1 VKRLVLG
8 VAALAC
14 AAAVVGV
21 VPHAAGSKP
30 VKRECG
36 LPSSNPLWIDF
47 GHGSVKFWKMFAR
60 PGLVS
65 ATANFL
71 YPPKIRALGGS
82 TAYLDLNFHR
92 KMGSLGSPVASSEIP
107 ALANSLYDYAA
118 ASNRCLHP
126 WIALNE
132 LFGAYLASPW
142 SENVAQYRANVLDFV
157 RILAERGAHPL
168 LLINSIPY
176 TAGAAGDWWREVAK
190 VSDIVREVY
199 FPAPWVY
206 AQGPFAGGRTIR
218 NLFRRAITDFTSI
231 GVPAS
236 RLGLFLGFQT
246 GLGKGGREGLVPAQ
260 AWFDT
265 VKWQALAAKQVAKE
279 LGFSTIWSWGWAHRD
294 GIKDELDKEAAAC
307 VYLWARDQS
316 LCDGPKAAGK
326 GFNASLTQGQLTFA
340 RGIRC
345 TVTGKGIRRD
355 DVKQLAKVTGDEE
368 VAFTALFQRRATQP
382 DGVTPADVQDTE
394 RALIAARFGGSE
406 AAYAKALRR
415 ARASR
420 AIARGV
426 IADQLTR
433 LQIEEHLRISQPT
446 AGEISEYY
454 DTYAEASARLVQS
467 KPSVP
472 WLGGTRG
479 LALASSAP
487 ERVFKLVTHRWATIR
502 TALGSYRV
510 RALGPTAMLAS
521 FSLSEARA
529 SIRAALSASAQDA
542 AYERWSVKQQAGAL
556 AQTVCRHDDL
566 PAVDAVDLTAYL
578 PFLALE

>member
-1 VKRLVLG
+1 V
-8 VAALAC
+8 ALAC

-21 VPHAAGSKP
+21 VPQATGSKLRT
-30 VKRECG
+30 RECG
-36 LPSSNPLWIDF
+36 LPGTTPLWIDF

-65 ATANFL
+65 STANFL

-82 TAYLDLNFHR
+82 TVYLDLNFHR
-92 KMGSLGSPVASSEIP
+92 KMGDLGDPVDPSEVP
-107 ALANSLYDYAA
+107 ALANGLYEYAA

-142 SENVAQYRANVLDFV
+142 SANVAQYRANVLEFL
-157 RILAERGAHPL
+157 RILAARGAHPL
-168 LLINSIPY
+168 LLINSVPY
-176 TAGAAGDWWREVAK
+176 TGGTAGEWWREVAK

-206 AQGPFAGGRTIR
+206 KQGPFAGSRTIR

-246 GLGKGGREGLVPAQ
+246 GIGKGGREGLKPAQ

-294 GIKDELDKEAAAC
+294 GRKDELDKEAAAC
-307 VYLWARDQS
+307 VYLWARNQS

-326 GFNASLTQGQLTFA
+326 GFDASLTEGQLTFA

-345 TVTGKGIRRD
+345 TAAGTGIRRG
-355 DVKQLAKVTGDEE
+355 DVESLAKVTGDEE
-368 VAFTALFQRRATQP
+368 VALTALFQRTAARLENVEIP
-382 DGVTPADVQDTE
+382 DVRDVE
-394 RALIAARFGGSE
+394 RDVIAARFGGSDS
-406 AAYAKALRR
+406 AYRTALRK
-415 ARASR
+415 ARASQ
-420 AIARGV
+420 AIARGT
-426 IADQLTR
+426 IADELTR
-433 LQIEEHLRISQPT
+433 LEVEKHLRIARPAAT
-446 AGEISEYY
+446 EVLDYY
-454 DTYAEASARLVQS
+454 DTYAAASARLVQT
-467 KPSVP
+467 KPAAP

-479 LALASSAP
+479 VALQSSAP
-487 ERVFKLVTHRWATIR
+487 ERVFTLPNGRWATIR

-510 RALGPTAMLAS
+510 RPLGPSAPLAS
-521 FSLSEARA
+521 FSLSQAGP
-529 SIRAALSASAQDA
+529 SIRAALSASARAA
-542 AYERWSVKQQAGAL
+542 AYDRWIVKREQDAL

-566 PAVDAVDLTAYL
+566 PAVDSVDLTDYL

>member
-1 VKRLVLG
+1 M
-8 VAALAC
+8 AALAG
-14 AAAVVGV
+14 AAALAAA
-21 VPHAAGSKP
+21 VPHAAGSRP
-30 VKRECG
+30 AKRECG
-36 LPSSNPLWIDF
+36 LPSSTPLWIDF

-71 YPPKIRALGGS
+71 YPPKIRARGGS

-92 KMGSLGSPVASSEIP
+92 KMGDLGSPVAPSEIP

-142 SENVAQYRANVLDFV
+142 SANVAQYRANVLDFV
-157 RILAERGAHPL
+157 RILAQRGAHPL
-168 LLINSIPY
+168 LLVNSVAY
-176 TAGAAGDWWREVAK
+176 TEGAAGDWWREVAK

-206 AQGPFAGGRTIR
+206 AQGPFAGPRTIR

-231 GVPAS
+231 GIPAS

-279 LGFSTIWSWGWAHRD
+279 LGYSTIWSWGWAHRD
-294 GIKDELDKEAAAC
+294 GIKDEQDKAAAAC
-307 VYLWARDQS
+307 VYLWARAQS

-345 TVTGKGIRRD
+345 TVAGTGIRRD
-355 DVKQLAKVTGDEE
+355 EVKQLAKVTGDGE
-368 VAFTALFQRRATQP
+368 VAFTALFRRAATQT
-382 DGVTPADVQDTE
+382 DGVTAADVQETE
-394 RALIAARFGGSE
+394 RAVIATRFGGSD
-406 AAYAKALRR
+406 AAYRRALRK
-415 ARASR
+415 AGASP

-426 IADQLTR
+426 LADELTR
-433 LQIEEHLRISQPT
+433 LQVEKHLRIAQPT
-446 AGEISEYY
+446 AGQIADYY

-467 KPSVP
+467 RPAVP

-479 LALASSAP
+479 VALASSAP
-487 ERVFKLVTHRWATIR
+487 ERVFNLATRRWTTIR

-510 RALGPTAMLAS
+510 RALGSTASLAS
-521 FSLSEARA
+521 FSLSEARP
-529 SIRAALSASAQDA
+529 SIRAALSASARAA
-542 AYERWSVKQQAGAL
+542 AYERWSVKKEQDAL